1 MEICMK
7 CHKSNEKKQINAR
20 KMKKK
25 NMKRNII
32 DMCLVK

>member
-7 CHKSNEKKQINAR
+7 CHKSNEKKQINSR
-20 KMKKK
+20 KMKK